1 MLNQVSCDHLEIFD
15 SQIAKFHLST
25 RLLEGLK
32 EIYIYY
38 SEINETDINLQ
49 TV

>member
-32 EIYIYY
+32 EIDILGSYI
-38 SEINETDINLQ
+38 NGTKINLQ